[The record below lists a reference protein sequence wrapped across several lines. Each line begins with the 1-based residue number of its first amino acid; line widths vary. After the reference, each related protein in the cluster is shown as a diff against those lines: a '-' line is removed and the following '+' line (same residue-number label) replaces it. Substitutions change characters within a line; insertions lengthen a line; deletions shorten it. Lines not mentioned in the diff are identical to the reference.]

1 MSVIPTG
8 NRVEVDLRHLRAFE
22 VLLRERNLTRA
33 ASALGVAQPALS
45 KTLAKL
51 RRYFADPLFVRAG
64 HRMEP
69 TAKALELAGA
79 VHALLDDAT
88 TLRVRHRPFDPAT
101 STRTFSF
108 SVVDSG
114 LVRLLP
120 KLLAHLAAHAP
131 GVKLQVTPIDLEG
144 LETALEAGHL
154 DFAMGSFP
162 SRSKR
167 IRRQVLWSVGYVSV
181 ARRNH
186 PRLGAKPSLSAFAA
200 ERHLLVSTAG
210 TGHAHQLVE
219 RALERAI
226 PPDNIVCRV
235 PTFMAAAFA
244 ASRTDNVATLPA
256 GIAAELGDALEL
268 AVFATPT
275 RLPRIDVAQ
284 YWHER
289 FHREPGNQWIRD
301 VFAQLFG
308 APDDVVQQRS
318 T

>member
-1 MSVIPTG
+1 M
-8 NRVEVDLRHLRAFE
+8 EVDLRHLRAFE

-33 ASALGVAQPALS
+33 ATILGVAQPALS

-88 TLRVRHRPFDPAT
+88 MLRARHRPFDPKT

-120 KLLAHLAAHAP
+120 RLLAYFEAHAP
-131 GVKLQVTPIDLEG
+131 GIRLRVTPMEFDELEAA
-144 LETALEAGHL
+144 LETGRL
-154 DFAMGSFP
+154 DFAMGSFR

-167 IRRQVLWSVGYVSV
+167 IRRQTLWTVGYVSV
-181 ARRNH
+181 VRRDH
-186 PRLGAKPSLSAFAA
+186 PRLGPKPPLAAFAA
-200 ERHLLVSTAG
+200 ERHVLVSTAG

-219 RALERAI
+219 RALERVIA
-226 PPDNIVCRV
+226 PERIVCRV
-235 PTFMAAAFA
+235 PTFMAAAYA
-244 ASRTDNVATLPA
+244 ASRTDTVATLPS
-256 GIAAELGDALEL
+256 GAAEELGGPLGLRA
-268 AVFATPT
+268 FATPT

-284 YWHER
+284 HWHER
-289 FHREPGNQWIRD
+289 FHREPGNQWIRA
-301 VFAQLFG
+301 VFAELF
-308 APDDVVQQRS
+308 ASPADKDVQARGG
-318 T
+318 